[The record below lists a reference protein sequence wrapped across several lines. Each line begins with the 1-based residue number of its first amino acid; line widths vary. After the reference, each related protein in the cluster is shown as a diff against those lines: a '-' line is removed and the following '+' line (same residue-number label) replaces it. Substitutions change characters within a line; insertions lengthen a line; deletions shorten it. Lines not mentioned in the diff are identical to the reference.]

1 MQTVEIRSENNSL
14 IPRQTQEEPSFFRQE
29 GSTNQINR
37 QALKT
42 IEELRISLKKLLIN
56 RDDVLKGVKWSQFEF
71 MVN

>member
-1 MQTVEIRSENNSL
+1 MQTVEIRGENNSV

-42 IEELRISLKKLLIN
+42 IEELRYIIEKT
-56 RDDVLKGVKWSQFEF
+56 
-71 MVN
+71 VNQLR

>member
-1 MQTVEIRSENNSL
+1 MQTVEIRSENKSV

-42 IEELRISLKKLLIN
+42 IEELRYIIEKT
-56 RDDVLKGVKWSQFEF
+56 
-71 MVN
+71 VNQLR